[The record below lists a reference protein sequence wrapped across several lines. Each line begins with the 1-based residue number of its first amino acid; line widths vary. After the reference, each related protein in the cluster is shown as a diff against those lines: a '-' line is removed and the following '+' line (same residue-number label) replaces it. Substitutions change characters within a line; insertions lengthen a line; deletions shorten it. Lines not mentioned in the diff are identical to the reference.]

1 MRLLARRRV
10 LWDYLGGALWVL
22 PTVSVMFFLIVGALL
37 SRVSVDADS
46 PLWPLAFQGSG
57 EDARGI
63 LVVVSATM
71 ITVTGLVFALTIVA
85 LQIASGQYS
94 PRLLRNFMR
103 DRGTQVVLS
112 VFVGAFAYSTAGL
125 HTVGIQRVGGEAFVP
140 RLAVSGSL
148 VLGLASVGVL
158 IYFIHHLARSIQI
171 DAIMSQVEREARW
184 VIDDLYPDQLDHLE
198 PEQRCLDPPASATV
212 LPASRSGYIQAVQ
225 PEPLVRAAA
234 DHDLVVRLARQVG
247 DHVVEGTP
255 FAWVWRRVP
264 RAVAGRPPAAPGGA
278 GRCRGHRVRADHGP
292 GRSVR
297 LRRLVDIGNKALSP
311 AVNDPYT
318 GIQAVQHLSVLLC
331 KLAGRRLGD
340 LLYHDE
346 QGTLRLAV
354 PLPQFADYLRLG
366 TAQIRRSG
374 AQEPGVTRSLIQL
387 SRTSAAGPSAT
398 TGAGPAPATSGWYS
412 TTPNVRP
419 PSPPT
424 SRQCR
429 PTELP
434 RSPRL
439 APTSARSRTVET
451 VEPSLGRMGCE
462 AAPPG
467 SRPTVRPGRVR
478 GRPTVP
484 GRGGARRG

>member
-1 MRLLARRRV
+1 MNLLARRRL

-22 PTVSVMFFLIVGALL
+22 PTVSVMIFLLAGALL

-46 PLWPLAFQGSG
+46 PLWPLAFQGTA

-125 HTVGIQRVGGEAFVP
+125 HTVGIQRAGGEAFVP

-148 VLGLASVGVL
+148 LLGLASVGVL

-171 DAIMSQVEREARW
+171 DVIMSTVERETRE
-184 VIDDLYPDQLDHLE
+184 VIDDVYPDQLHYLE
-198 PEQRCLDPPASATV
+198 SEELCPDPPAWAVV
-212 LPASRSGYIQAVQ
+212 LPSGRSGYLQAVQ
-225 PEPLVRAAA
+225 PEFLVRAAA

-255 FAWVWRRVP
+255 LAFAWRRVP
-264 RAVAGRPPAAPGGA
+264 DQSSVDPQLLRAALEDAVTVGFERTMVQDVPFG
-278 GRCRGHRVRADHGP
+278 
-292 GRSVR
+292 

-311 AVNDPYT
+311 AINDPYT
-318 GIQAVQHLSVLLC
+318 GIQALHHLSVLLC
-331 KLAGRRLGD
+331 MLAGRRLGD
-340 LLYHDE
+340 RRYPDE
-346 QGTLRLAV
+346 QGTLRVAV

-374 AQEPGVTRSLIQL
+374 AKEPAVTRSLIQL
-387 SRTSAAGPSAT
+387 FKD
-398 TGAGPAPATSGWYS
+398 
-412 TTPNVRP
+412 V
-419 PSPPT
+419 
-424 SRQCR
+424 
-429 PTELP
+429 
-434 RSPRL
+434 
-439 APTSARSRTVET
+439 
-451 VEPSLGRMGCE
+451 
-462 AAPPG
+462 G
-467 SRPTVRPGRVR
+467 SRALGDDRRQACARHIWLVLEDAKRETAQPADVEAVQAD
-478 GRPTVP
+478 
-484 GRGGARRG
+484 GAAALAALGADLSQRADG